1 MPGPELYAAAALAG
15 GGVMAG
21 MAAGIFHP
29 RVMLF
34 GPGVWKGPASRQA
47 VALTFDDG
55 PHPRYTARIAETL
68 QAHGAKA
75 TFFCIGREVEKHA
88 GLARSLHAAGHQLAN
103 HTYRHNTAGDLFLAS
118 RLAEDLRRCQDVL
131 ATVTGERG
139 PYYRPAVGIRNPA
152 VHGAARQVGM
162 TVVTWTDAA
171 RDGAIAFTEPRARAM
186 AARARAG
193 HILVLH
199 DGSGQEHSELREG
212 TVKHLPLLLTE
223 LRARGLELVTL
234 RELLAG

>member
-15 GGVMAG
+15 GGVLAG
-21 MAAGIFHP
+21 MTAGIFHP

-34 GPGVWKGPASRQA
+34 GPGVWKGPTARKA

-55 PHPRYTARIAETL
+55 PHPHYTERIARIL
-68 QAHGAKA
+68 QEHRARA

-131 ATVTGERG
+131 AGVTGEWG
-139 PYYRPAVGIRNPA
+139 KYYRPAVGIRNPA
-152 VHGAARQVGM
+152 VHGAAKQVGM

-171 RDGAIAFTEPRARAM
+171 RDGAIAFTAKRARAM
-186 AARARAG
+186 AQRARPG

-199 DGSGQEHSELREG
+199 DGSAHERSELREQ
-212 TVKHLPLLLTE
+212 TVQHLPLLLTE
-223 LRARGLELVTL
+223 LRERGLETVTL
-234 RELLAG
+234 GELLAG